1 MEENNNTTIP
11 YLVYESTM
19 ARMDRNIKRLIIA
32 LIICIIVIFACN
44 AYWLYAWM
52 QYDYS
57 GEEITVDSSDGIA
70 NYIGGSHDEHSCIR
84 DRTSDDPTHHEP
96 DVTQI

>member
-1 MEENNNTTIP
+1 MEENSNTTIP

-32 LIICIIVIFACN
+32 LVICIIVIFASN
-44 AYWLYAWM
+44 AYWLYAWI

-70 NYIGGSHDEHSCIR
+70 NYIGGSGGIINGK
-84 DRTSDDPTHHEP
+84 SDG
-96 DVTQI
+96 QKK

>member
-1 MEENNNTTIP
+1 MEENSNTTIP

-32 LIICIIVIFACN
+32 LIICIIVIFASN

-57 GEEITVDSSDGIA
+57 GEEITVDSADGIA
-70 NYIGGSHDEHSCIR
+70 NYIGGSGGIINGESN
-84 DRTSDDPTHHEP
+84 SKKK
-96 DVTQI
+96 

>member
-1 MEENNNTTIP
+1 MEENNSTTIP

-32 LIICIIVIFACN
+32 LIICIIMIFASN

-70 NYIGGSHDEHSCIR
+70 NYIGGSGGIINGESNG
-84 DRTSDDPTHHEP
+84 
-96 DVTQI
+96 QKK